1 MGWVDDL
8 RGKVVALDTA
18 PLIYFI
24 EAHPKYFPEILPFF
38 QALDRGEFRAVTSTL
53 TLLEVLV
60 HPFRQKNTELGEQ
73 YRMILLNA
81 SNVSLIAVSAT
92 VAERAA
98 LLRSQ
103 FNLATPDAIQ
113 LAAAL
118 EAGASALLTNDF
130 RFPTLP
136 SLQIIMVDSLGARGS
151 TPP

>member
-24 EAHPKYFPEILPFF
+24 EAHPKYLPVILPFF
-38 QALDRGEFRAVTSTL
+38 QALDRDEFRAVTSTL

-60 HPFRQKNTELGEQ
+60 HPFRQKNTRLGEQ
-73 YRMILLNA
+73 YRAILLNA
-81 SNVSLIAVSAT
+81 RSVSLINVSVA

-113 LAAAL
+113 LSAAL
-118 EAGASALLTNDF
+118 EGGASYLLTNDF

-136 SLQIIMVDSLGARGS
+136 GLQIIMVDNLGEGS
-151 TPP
+151 TN